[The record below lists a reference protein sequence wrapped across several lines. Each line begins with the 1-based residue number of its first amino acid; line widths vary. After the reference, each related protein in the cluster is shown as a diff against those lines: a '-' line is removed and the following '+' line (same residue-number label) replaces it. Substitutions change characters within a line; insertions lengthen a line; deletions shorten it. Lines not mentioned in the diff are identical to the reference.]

1 MQVCPPHR
9 HQGTHHHNMYDQA
22 PHHRACKQVTK
33 CCHMCVGAFIM
44 PSNQIGFTTF
54 TRASR
59 YSSGVPSLHG
69 LLHHTK
75 DMFMGSIACQGPY
88 EVIII
93 IQELHDLDKGC
104 RVIKSPTVGPR
115 TSLGLLHQVRGFI
128 GFFKHLNHTRGP
140 LWVKIHHDI
149 TCGVARLSFEVP

>member
-1 MQVCPPHR
+1 MQVCPPHY

-33 CCHMCVGAFIM
+33 CCHMCVCAFIM
-44 PSNQIGFTTF
+44 PSNHMGFTNF

-59 YSSGVPSLHG
+59 YSSGVPSIHG

-75 DMFMGSIACQGPY
+75 DMFIGSIACQGPY

-93 IQELHDLDKGC
+93 IQELHDPDKGC
-104 RVIKSPTVGPR
+104 KVIKSPSVGPR
-115 TSLGLLHQVRGFI
+115 TSSGLLHQARGFN
-128 GFFKHLNHTRGP
+128 HLNHTGRP
-140 LWVKIHHDI
+140 LEVKISPVGFPDLLLGYHDTI
-149 TCGVARLSFEVP
+149 RA